1 MILNCITIDDEPPAL
16 MLLENYISQ
25 TPFLKLNRSFT
36 NAMDALKFIHENPVD
51 LVFLDIQMAD
61 ITGIELARMIANRP
75 DKKPIQVIFTT
86 AFEQYALEGYKLD
99 VLDYLL
105 KPFVYEDFHRAANK
119 AFKQVQLLNEGFNV
133 SNSNNYAD
141 EEKFIYLNIQHQ
153 KVKVNTKDILYIEG
167 FKDYAKVYVKN
178 ETRPLMS
185 IITLKSLEE
194 QLPEGKFMR
203 IHKSFIIS
211 LDKISAVGKSSV
223 KIGETLIDV
232 SKPYADDFNEF
243 LKNW

>member
-16 MLLENYISQ
+16 MLLENYINQ
-25 TPFLKLNRSFT
+25 TPFLKLKWSFT

-75 DKKPIQVIFTT
+75 DKKTIQVIFTT

-119 AFKQVQLLNEGFNV
+119 ALKQIKILNDGLN
-133 SNSNNYAD
+133 NSSAKA
-141 EEKFIYLNIQHQ
+141 EEESFIYLNIQHQ
-153 KVKVNTKDILYIEG
+153 KVKVNTKDILHIEG
-167 FKDYAKVYVKN
+167 FKDYAKVFVKN
-178 ETRPLMS
+178 ADKPLMS

-203 IHKSFIIS
+203 VHKSFIIS
-211 LDKISAVGKSSV
+211 LDKISAVGKSTV
-223 KIGETLIDV
+223 KIGDTLIDV

>member
-16 MLLENYISQ
+16 MLLENYINQ
-25 TPFLKLNRSFT
+25 TPFLKLKWSFT
-36 NAMDALKFIHENPVD
+36 NAMDALKFMHENPVD

-75 DKKPIQVIFTT
+75 DEKPIQVIFTT
-86 AFEQYALEGYKLD
+86 AFEQYAIEGYKLD

-105 KPFVYEDFHRAANK
+105 KPFVYEDFHRAATK
-119 AFKQVQLLNEGFNV
+119 ALKQIKILNDGL
-133 SNSNNYAD
+133 NSTQKV
-141 EEKFIYLNIQHQ
+141 EEENFIYLNIQHQ
-153 KVKVNTKDILYIEG
+153 RVKVNTKDILYIEG
-167 FKDYAKVYVKN
+167 FKDYAKIFVKN
-178 ETRPLMS
+178 SDKPLMS

-194 QLPEGKFMR
+194 QLPDGKFLR
-203 IHKSFIIS
+203 VHKSFIIS
-211 LDKISAVGKSSV
+211 LDKITAVGKSTV
-223 KIGETLIDV
+223 KIGEALIDI

>member
-16 MLLENYISQ
+16 MLLENYINQ
-25 TPFLKLNRSFT
+25 TPFLKLKWSFT

-119 AFKQVQLLNEGFNV
+119 AFKQIKILNDGLN
-133 SNSNNYAD
+133 NSPAKI
-141 EEKFIYLNIQHQ
+141 EEENFIYLNIQHQ

-167 FKDYAKVYVKN
+167 FKDYAKVFVKN
-178 ETRPLMS
+178 ADKPLMS
-185 IITLKSLEE
+185 IITLKALEE

-211 LDKISAVGKSSV
+211 LDKISAVGKSTV
-223 KIGETLIDV
+223 KIGDTLIDV

>member
-25 TPFLKLNRSFT
+25 TPFLKLNGSFT

-75 DKKPIQVIFTT
+75 DEKPIQVIFTT

-105 KPFVYEDFHRAANK
+105 KPFVYEDFHRAATK
-119 AFKQVQLLNEGFNV
+119 ALKQVKILNDGLN
-133 SNSNNYAD
+133 NSPAKT
-141 EEKFIYLNIQHQ
+141 EEENFIYLNIQHQ

-178 ETRPLMS
+178 ADKPLMS
-185 IITLKSLEE
+185 IITLKALEE

-203 IHKSFIIS
+203 VHKSFIIS
-211 LDKISAVGKSSV
+211 LDKISAVGKSTV
-223 KIGETLIDV
+223 KIDNTMIDV

>member
-25 TPFLKLNRSFT
+25 TPFLKLQGSFT
-36 NAMDALKFIHENPVD
+36 NAMDALKFIYENPVD

-61 ITGIELARMIANRP
+61 ITGVELARMITKRSAE
-75 DKKPIQVIFTT
+75 KPIQVIFTT

-105 KPFVYEDFHRAANK
+105 KPFVYEDFFRAANK
-119 AFKQVQLLNEGFNV
+119 ALKQVKMINDGLK
-133 SNSNNYAD
+133 SNQENQESY
-141 EEKFIYLNIQHQ
+141 IYLNIQHQ

-167 FKDYAKVYVKN
+167 FKDYAKIFVKDS
-178 ETRPLMS
+178 EKPLMS
-185 IITLKSLEE
+185 IITLKNLEE
-194 QLPEGKFMR
+194 QLPKGKFMR
-203 IHKSFIIS
+203 VHKSFIIS
-211 LDKISAVGKSSV
+211 LDKITAVGKSTV
-223 KIGETLIDV
+223 RIGETVIDV

>member
-25 TPFLKLNRSFT
+25 TPFLKLSGSFT
-36 NAMDALKFIHENPVD
+36 NAMDALKFIHDSPVD

-61 ITGIELARMIANRP
+61 ITGIELARMISKRS
-75 DKKPIQVIFTT
+75 DDRPIQVIFTT

-105 KPFVYEDFHRAANK
+105 KPFVYEDFFRAANK
-119 AFKQVQLLNEGFNV
+119 ALKQVKIINEGL
-133 SNSNNYAD
+133 NSAKD
-141 EEKFIYLNIQHQ
+141 KKEENFIYLNIQHQ

-167 FKDYAKVYVKN
+167 FKDYAKIFVENSDK
-178 ETRPLMS
+178 PLMS
-185 IITLKSLEE
+185 IITLKNMEE
-194 QLPEGKFMR
+194 QLPAGKFMR
-203 IHKSFIIS
+203 VHKSFIIS
-211 LDKISAVGKSSV
+211 LDKISAVGKSTV
-223 KIGETLIDV
+223 RIGNTLIDV

>member
-25 TPFLKLNRSFT
+25 TPFLKLNGSFT
-36 NAMDALKFIHENPVD
+36 NALDALKFIHENPVD

-75 DKKPIQVIFTT
+75 DEKSIQVIFTT

-105 KPFVYEDFHRAANK
+105 KPFVYEDFHRAATK
-119 AFKQVQLLNEGFNV
+119 ALKQVKILNDGL
-133 SNSNNYAD
+133 NSALKT
-141 EEKFIYLNIQHQ
+141 EEENFIYLNIQHQ

-178 ETRPLMS
+178 ADKPLMS
-185 IITLKSLEE
+185 IITLKALEE

-203 IHKSFIIS
+203 VHKSFIIS
-211 LDKISAVGKSSV
+211 LDKISAVGKSTV
-223 KIGETLIDV
+223 KIDNTMIDV

>member
-16 MLLENYISQ
+16 MLLENYINQ
-25 TPFLKLNRSFT
+25 TPFLKLKGSFT
-36 NAMDALKFIHENPVD
+36 NAMDALKFMHENPVD

-61 ITGIELARMIANRP
+61 ITGIELARMIAKRP
-75 DKKPIQVIFTT
+75 DEKPIQIIFTT

-105 KPFVYEDFHRAANK
+105 KPFVYEDFFRAANK
-119 AFKQVQLLNEGFNV
+119 ALKQVKLLNEGLNSAS
-133 SNSNNYAD
+133 SN
-141 EEKFIYLNIQHQ
+141 EESFIYLNIQHQ

-167 FKDYAKVYVKN
+167 FKDYAKIYLQNSTK
-178 ETRPLMS
+178 PLMS

-203 IHKSFIIS
+203 
-211 LDKISAVGKSSV
+211 V
-223 KIGETLIDV
+223 
-232 SKPYADDFNEF
+232 
-243 LKNW
+243 

>member
-16 MLLENYISQ
+16 MLLENYINQ
-25 TPFLKLNRSFT
+25 TPFLKLKWSFT

-61 ITGIELARMIANRP
+61 ITGIELARMIAKRP

-119 AFKQVQLLNEGFNV
+119 ALKQIKILNDGLN
-133 SNSNNYAD
+133 NSPSKI
-141 EEKFIYLNIQHQ
+141 EEENFIYLNIQHQ
-153 KVKVNTKDILYIEG
+153 KVKVNTKDILHIEG
-167 FKDYAKVYVKN
+167 FKDYAKVFVKN
-178 ETRPLMS
+178 AERPLMS
-185 IITLKSLEE
+185 IITLKALEE

-203 IHKSFIIS
+203 VHKSFIIS
-211 LDKISAVGKSSV
+211 LDKISAVGKSTV

>member
-25 TPFLKLNRSFT
+25 TPFLKLDGSFT

-119 AFKQVQLLNEGFNV
+119 ALKQVKMMNEGINS
-133 SNSNNYAD
+133 SNTSTE

-167 FKDYAKVYVKN
+167 FKDYAKVFVKDS
-178 ETRPLMS
+178 TKPLMS

>member
-16 MLLENYISQ
+16 MLLENYINQ
-25 TPFLKLNRSFT
+25 TPFLKLKGSFT
-36 NAMDALKFIHENPVD
+36 NAMDALKFMHENPVD

-61 ITGIELARMIANRP
+61 ITGIELARMIAKRP
-75 DKKPIQVIFTT
+75 DEKPIQIIFTT

-105 KPFVYEDFHRAANK
+105 KPFVYEDFFRAANK
-119 AFKQVQLLNEGFNV
+119 ALKQVKLLNEGLNSAS
-133 SNSNNYAD
+133 SN
-141 EEKFIYLNIQHQ
+141 EESFIYLNIQHQ

-167 FKDYAKVYVKN
+167 FKDYAKIYLQNSTK
-178 ETRPLMS
+178 PLMS

-203 IHKSFIIS
+203 VHKSFIIS

-223 KIGETLIDV
+223 KIGETQIDV

>member
-16 MLLENYISQ
+16 MLLENYIGQ
-25 TPFLKLNRSFT
+25 TPFLELKASFT
-36 NAMDALKFIHENPVD
+36 NAVDALKFIHEEPVD

-61 ITGIELARMIANRP
+61 ITGIELARMIAGRA
-75 DKKPIQVIFTT
+75 DEKPIQVIFTT

-105 KPFVYEDFHRAANK
+105 KPFVYEDFYRAATK
-119 AFKQVQLLNEGFNV
+119 ALKQVKIINDSLNIPQKSSEE
-133 SNSNNYAD
+133 NY
-141 EEKFIYLNIQHQ
+141 IYLNIQHQ
-153 KVKVNTKDILYIEG
+153 KVKVNTQDILYIEG

-178 ETRPLMS
+178 LEKPLMS

-211 LDKISAVGKSSV
+211 LDKITAVGKSTV
-223 KIGETLIDV
+223 KIGDIQIDV

>member
-16 MLLENYISQ
+16 MLLENYINQ
-25 TPFLKLNRSFT
+25 TPFLKLNASFT
-36 NAMDALKFIHENPVD
+36 NAVDALKFIHEQPVD

-75 DKKPIQVIFTT
+75 DEKPIQVIFTT

-105 KPFVYEDFHRAANK
+105 KPFVYEDFYRAANK
-119 AFKQVQLLNEGFNV
+119 ALKQVKIINDGLSSAVRTKQE
-133 SNSNNYAD
+133 NY
-141 EEKFIYLNIQHQ
+141 IYLNIQHQ

-167 FKDYAKVYVKN
+167 FKDYAKIYVKN
-178 ETRPLMS
+178 SEKPLMS

-194 QLPEGKFMR
+194 HLPVGKFMR
-203 IHKSFIIS
+203 VHKSFIIS
-211 LDKISAVGKSSV
+211 LDKITAVGKSTV
-223 KIGETLIDV
+223 KIGETVIDV

-243 LKNW
+243 LKKW

>member
-16 MLLENYISQ
+16 MLLENYINQ
-25 TPFLKLNRSFT
+25 TPFLKLKWSFT

-75 DKKPIQVIFTT
+75 DEKPIQVIFTT

-105 KPFVYEDFHRAANK
+105 KPFVYEDFYRAASK
-119 AFKQVQLLNEGFNV
+119 ALKHIKMINEGLSSSANTK
-133 SNSNNYAD
+133 
-141 EEKFIYLNIQHQ
+141 EEESFIYLNIQHQ
-153 KVKVNTKDILYIEG
+153 KVKVNARDILYIEG
-167 FKDYAKVYVKN
+167 FKDYAKVFVKN
-178 ETRPLMS
+178 ADKPLMS

-211 LDKISAVGKSSV
+211 LEKISAVGKSTV
-223 KIGETLIDV
+223 KIGDTIIDV
-232 SKPYADDFNEF
+232 SRPYADDFNEF

>member
-16 MLLENYISQ
+16 MLLENYINQ
-25 TPFLKLNRSFT
+25 TPFLKLKWSFT

-75 DKKPIQVIFTT
+75 DEKPIQVIFTT

-119 AFKQVQLLNEGFNV
+119 ALKQVKILNDGL
-133 SNSNNYAD
+133 NSPAKI
-141 EEKFIYLNIQHQ
+141 EEESFIYLNIQHQ

-167 FKDYAKVYVKN
+167 FKDYAKVYVKDS
-178 ETRPLMS
+178 TKPLMS

-203 IHKSFIIS
+203 IHKSFIIA
-211 LDKISAVGKSSV
+211 LDKISAVGKTTV

-243 LKNW
+243 LKKW

>member
-25 TPFLKLNRSFT
+25 TPFLKLDGSFT

-61 ITGIELARMIANRP
+61 ITGIELARMMGNRS
-75 DKKPIQVIFTT
+75 DNKPIQVIFTT
-86 AFEQYALEGYKLD
+86 AFKQYALEGYKLD

-119 AFKQVQLLNEGFNV
+119 ALKQVSLMNEGLKSSAKV
-133 SNSNNYAD
+133 
-141 EEKFIYLNIQHQ
+141 EEENFIYLNIQHQ

-167 FKDYAKVYVKN
+167 FKDYAKVFVKN
-178 ETRPLMS
+178 AERPLMS

-203 IHKSFIIS
+203 VHKSFIIS

-223 KIGETLIDV
+223 KIGDTLIDV